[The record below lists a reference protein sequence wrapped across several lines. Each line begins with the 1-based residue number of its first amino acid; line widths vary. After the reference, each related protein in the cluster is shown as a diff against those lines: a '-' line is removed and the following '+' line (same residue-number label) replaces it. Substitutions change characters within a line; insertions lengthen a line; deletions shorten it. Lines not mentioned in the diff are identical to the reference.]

1 MTDSPNCFIGYHVH
15 SDTKPLCKAI
25 YVSESSILVQTN
37 FTPTLYTYRAHFG
50 KWRQKTSFQG
60 LLYEILNGFWTQL
73 TAEDDQGM
81 GKDQELFWFWRILLL
96 KKQSSYREVYKLH
109 FFLFNV
115 FMQWGGTCFHWSSAW
130 HNIGSHPWSSRKS
143 YNSSS
148 THIYQG

>member
-15 SDTKPLCKAI
+15 SYTKPLCKAI

-109 FFLFNV
+109 FFFFNV
-115 FMQWGGTCFHWSSAW
+115 FSEAVPAFTYPVPGT
-130 HNIGSHPWSSRKS
+130 
-143 YNSSS
+143 
-148 THIYQG
+148 T

>member
-1 MTDSPNCFIGYHVH
+1 MTDSPNCFSDYHVH

-25 YVSESSILVQTN
+25 YVSESSIFVQTN

-50 KWRQKTSFQG
+50 KWRQKIVTCLQVLCTSSFQG

-81 GKDQELFWFWRILLL
+81 GKDQELFCFWRILLL
-96 KKQSSYREVYKLH
+96 KKQSSYREVPVYKSD

-115 FMQWGGTCFHWSSAW
+115 FSEAVPAFTNPVPGT
-130 HNIGSHPWSSRKS
+130 
-143 YNSSS
+143 
-148 THIYQG
+148 T